1 MSIPD
6 SNSSASVTVS
16 PSLSTASAT
25 PARPVNTNTPPSPS
39 YPPPAQPPPPPSQPS
54 PVPPPPTPPTYRP
67 VVHLRHPVPLQQA
80 HNNLYAQSIPNL
92 RPNQDPSAVLY
103 PFAPPG
109 RGREFSARTV
119 RGFVAD
125 QSGYPPRPGMVYNHL
140 QYGPAQIESMMQYM
154 KESRPQIPQ
163 LPRLGAGSPV
173 VSGPRRGSPQFLQP
187 RLSSGKIIGENASRN
202 FESDLVDWSLSRS
215 VYDCVAP
222 PRASILDTSSNR
234 KARSRDG
241 ALVLIRGRK
250 VRITEGASLYS
261 LGRSWLKN
269 GSHVGIQSQRTGIM
283 KSLPKPLP
291 VDMTETS
298 GPDDPADE
306 DVVDEEAVEELTE
319 KDLLKGHIERAKKI
333 RARLKE
339 ERLRKIKRYK
349 ERIALLLPQ
358 SEE

>member
-25 PARPVNTNTPPSPS
+25 PARPVNTTIPPPPS
-39 YPPPAQPPPPPSQPS
+39 YPPPAQPPPPPSQP
-54 PVPPPPTPPTYRP
+54 PPPPPTYRHVAP
-67 VVHLRHPVPLQQA
+67 LRHPVPLQQA
-80 HNNLYAQSIPNL
+80 HNNNLYAQSIPNV

-109 RGREFSARTV
+109 RGR
-119 RGFVAD
+119 GFVAD
-125 QSGYPPRPGMVYNHL
+125 QSGYPPRPGMVYNHP

-154 KESRPQIPQ
+154 SGSHQIPH

-173 VSGPRRGSPQFLQP
+173 VSGPRRESPQFLQP
-187 RLSSGKIIGENASRN
+187 R
-202 FESDLVDWSLSRS
+202 
-215 VYDCVAP
+215 VAP
-222 PRASILDTSSNR
+222 PRASILDTSRNR
-234 KARSRDG
+234 KASREG

-269 GSHVGIQSQRTGIM
+269 GSHVGIQPQRSGMM

-298 GPDDPADE
+298 DPDDPAEKSADE
-306 DVVDEEAVEELTE
+306 DEEGEVAVEELTE

-333 RARLKE
+333 RARLRE

>member
-6 SNSSASVTVS
+6 SNSAASVTVS
-16 PSLSTASAT
+16 PSLSTVSAT
-25 PARPVNTNTPPSPS
+25 PARPVNSTIPPPPS
-39 YPPPAQPPPPPSQPS
+39 YPPPAQPPPPPSQP
-54 PVPPPPTPPTYRP
+54 PHTPPPQPPHPTYRP
-67 VVHLRHPVPLQQA
+67 VVPLRHPVPLQQA
-80 HNNLYAQSIPNL
+80 HNNGYAQSIPNV

-109 RGREFSARTV
+109 RGRGFSTRPV

-125 QSGYPPRPGMVYNHL
+125 QSGYPPRPGMVYNQ
-140 QYGPAQIESMMQYM
+140 QYGPAQMESMMQYM
-154 KESRPQIPQ
+154 RGSHQIPHI
-163 LPRLGAGSPV
+163 PRLGAGSPV
-173 VSGPRRGSPQFLQP
+173 GSGTMRGSPQFLQP
-187 RLSSGKIIGENASRN
+187 R
-202 FESDLVDWSLSRS
+202 
-215 VYDCVAP
+215 VAP
-222 PRASILDTSSNR
+222 PRASILDTSRNR
-234 KARSRDG
+234 KARSREG
-241 ALVLIRGRK
+241 ALVLIKGRK

-269 GSHVGIQSQRTGIM
+269 GSHVGIQPQRSGIM

-298 GPDDPADE
+298 APDDPAEKSADE
-306 DVVDEEAVEELTE
+306 DEEDEEAVEELTE
-319 KDLLKGHIERAKKI
+319 KDLLKRHIERAKKI
-333 RARLKE
+333 RARLRE

>member
-187 RLSSGKIIGENASRN
+187 R
-202 FESDLVDWSLSRS
+202 
-215 VYDCVAP
+215 VAP